1 MDTQCRNYCH
11 YYNSQ
16 LGGDLA
22 VFRGT
27 RFQEGSGIG
36 DFFKGLWKFVSPIV
50 GSAAK
55 TLVTTAGSN
64 LSSGAN
70 WKEAAK
76 SALVPTIASGVGALV
91 EKLERKKQSGG
102 RRKRRHTSTVP
113 LFGGKRRRAV
123 YKGQQQKKK
132 KHRSRSHRS
141 RRRGHNKKNNFN
153 F

>member
-16 LGGDLA
+16 LGGDLS

-27 RFQEGSGIG
+27 RYQEGSGIG

-91 EKLERKKQSGG
+91 EKLERKNQSGG

-132 KHRSRSHRS
+132 KHHSRSNRS
-141 RRRGHNKKNNFN
+141 RRRGHNKKSNFN